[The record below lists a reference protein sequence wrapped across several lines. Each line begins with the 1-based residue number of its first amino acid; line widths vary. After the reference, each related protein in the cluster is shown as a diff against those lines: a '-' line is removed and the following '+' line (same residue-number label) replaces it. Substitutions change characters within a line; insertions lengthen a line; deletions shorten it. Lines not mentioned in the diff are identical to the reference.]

1 MRAQLAERLDRIGI
15 VTQPEVACRLLDLA
29 NDPDAQ
35 VTQYTRV
42 IKHDAAL
49 SGRLLRLANSAFF
62 AQRQA
67 VTSLD
72 RAGVLL
78 GLERLRAFSLGF
90 YLARGAATDPAN
102 VVSRRVWGESAFR
115 AFLAAELARRA
126 FPAMAGEA
134 FVVGLMLDAGIPLM
148 LKLAGAPMQAILDD
162 NPGPGKLHA
171 RESTSL
177 PFTHTDVIAALASR
191 WKLPELLA
199 KPLEWHHTPAD
210 GLATQ
215 PLQRLQRVAYYVG
228 SLDLNE
234 RTQLPD
240 EPAPLSSIA
249 GRVLG
254 IDAESLSQAVKRASA
269 EYQAATGLFTG
280 IAESLTDP
288 DAVAVRVHVQLVGLL
303 EHALTSPMCSASSP
317 RTERFRLGGL
327 EVEFGPADPG
337 WLHAVL
343 LDGAGERVAAYRLAP
358 NPASLALVRQAFGLE
373 PAPGDEDEKAL
384 AYLARM
390 AA

>member
-35 VTQYTRV
+35 VIQYCRV

-49 SGRLLRLANSAFF
+49 SGKLLRLANSAFF

-67 VTSLD
+67 VTTLD

-90 YLARGAATDPAN
+90 YLARGATTDPTN

-115 AFLAAELARRA
+115 AFLAAELARKA
-126 FPAMAGEA
+126 FPALAGEA
-134 FVVGLMLDAGIPLM
+134 FVVGLMLDSGIPLM
-148 LKLAGAPMQAILDD
+148 LKLVGAPMQVILDETPK
-162 NPGPGKLHA
+162 PGRLHA
-171 RESTSL
+171 RESASL
-177 PFTHTDVIAALASR
+177 PFTHTDVIATLAGR
-191 WKLPELLA
+191 WKLPDLLA
-199 KPLEWHHTPAD
+199 KPLEWHHTPVD
-210 GLATQ
+210 GQATN
-215 PLQRLQRVAYYVG
+215 PLNRLQRLAYYVG

-240 EPAPLSSIA
+240 EPAPLSSLA

-254 IDAESLSQAVKRASA
+254 VDAESLSQAVKRASA

-280 IAESLTDP
+280 IAESLDDP
-288 DAVAVRVHVQLVGLL
+288 DAVAARAHAQLVGFL
-303 EHALTSPMCSASSP
+303 EHAVTSPGFAVAAP
-317 RTERFRLGGL
+317 QAQRFRLGGHQ
-327 EVEFGPADPG
+327 VEIAAAEPG
-337 WLHAVL
+337 WLNAIL
-343 LDGAGERVAAYRLAP
+343 LDGGGERIAAYRMAP
-358 NPASLALVRQAFGLE
+358 NPSSLALVRQAFGLE
-373 PAPGDEDEKAL
+373 AAPGDEDDKAM
-384 AYLARM
+384 AFLARL